1 MEDVWADATRQIID
15 AFLNSDSLKHWW
27 WFVAILELA
36 AQTWFILS
44 RQRASSDAEPLS
56 E

>member
-15 AFLNSDSLKHWW
+15 AFLTSDALKHWW

-36 AQTWFILS
+36 AQTLVILY
-44 RQRASSDAEPLS
+44 RRRAVS
-56 E
+56 EEE